1 MPARATDPR
10 RAERGEGEGE
20 GEGGPEPERGR
31 GREGEDVVAT
41 DFLSALLVIGGGF
54 FLVVGA
60 LGLVR
65 LPDLFTRLHAA
76 GVGDTLG
83 VGLFVLGF
91 MLLADFGSV
100 TVKLALVLVFLLLT
114 GPVATHAL
122 AKAAL
127 HGGLRPAA
135 ARSPGAGA
143 KPAVD
148 PPWNT

>member
-1 MPARATDPR
+1 MAAADL
-10 RAERGEGEGE
+10 
-20 GEGGPEPERGR
+20 
-31 GREGEDVVAT
+31 V
-41 DFLSALLVIGGGF
+41 SALLVIAGGF
-54 FLVVGA
+54 FLIVGG

-91 MLLADFGSV
+91 MFLVDLGSV
-100 TVKLALVLVFLLLT
+100 TVKLALVLLFLLLT

-122 AKAAL
+122 AIAAL
-127 HGGLRPAA
+127 HRGLRPIAPELGA
-135 ARSPGAGA
+135 PGY
-143 KPAVD
+143 PPEVD

>member
-1 MPARATDPR
+1 MAAADL
-10 RAERGEGEGE
+10 
-20 GEGGPEPERGR
+20 
-31 GREGEDVVAT
+31 
-41 DFLSALLVIGGGF
+41 LSALLVIAGGF
-54 FLVVGA
+54 FLIVGGI
-60 LGLVR
+60 GLVR

-91 MLLADFGSV
+91 MFLADFGIV
-100 TVKLALVLVFLLLT
+100 TIKLALVLLFLLLT

-127 HGGLRPAA
+127 HGGLRPTAA
-135 ARSPGAGA
+135 ELHAPGSR
-143 KPAVD
+143 PEVD

>member
-1 MPARATDPR
+1 MNHVAATDL
-10 RAERGEGEGE
+10 
-20 GEGGPEPERGR
+20 
-31 GREGEDVVAT
+31 
-41 DFLSALLVIGGGF
+41 LSALLVLAGGF
-54 FLVVGA
+54 FLIVGG

-91 MLLADFGSV
+91 MFLVDLGSV
-100 TVKLALVLVFLLLT
+100 TLKLALVLLFVLLT
-114 GPVATHAL
+114 SPVATHAL

-127 HGGLRPAA
+127 HGGRRPIAA
-135 ARSPGAGA
+135 ELGARGSRPE
-143 KPAVD
+143 VD

>member
-1 MPARATDPR
+1 MAATDL
-10 RAERGEGEGE
+10 
-20 GEGGPEPERGR
+20 
-31 GREGEDVVAT
+31 
-41 DFLSALLVIGGGF
+41 LSALLVIAGGF
-54 FLVVGA
+54 FLIVGG

-91 MLLADFGSV
+91 MFLVDLGSV
-100 TVKLALVLVFLLLT
+100 TVKLALVLLFLLLT

-127 HGGLRPAA
+127 HGGLRPIASELPA
-135 ARSPGAGA
+135 PGSPSE
-143 KPAVD
+143 VD

>member
-1 MPARATDPR
+1 MAATDL
-10 RAERGEGEGE
+10 
-20 GEGGPEPERGR
+20 
-31 GREGEDVVAT
+31 
-41 DFLSALLVIGGGF
+41 LSALLVIAGGF
-54 FLVVGA
+54 FLIVGG

-91 MLLADFGSV
+91 MFLADLGSV
-100 TVKLALVLVFLLLT
+100 TVKLALVLLFILLT

-127 HGGLRPAA
+127 HGGLRPIATQLPA
-135 ARSPGAGA
+135 PGSPSE
-143 KPAVD
+143 VD

>member
-1 MPARATDPR
+1 M
-10 RAERGEGEGE
+10 
-20 GEGGPEPERGR
+20 
-31 GREGEDVVAT
+31 
-41 DFLSALLVIGGGF
+41 SAADLLGAIFVIAGGF
-54 FLVVGA
+54 FLIVGG

-91 MLLADFGSV
+91 MFLVDLGSV
-100 TVKLALVLVFLLLT
+100 TVKLLLVLLFILLT

-127 HGGLRPAA
+127 HGGLRPLAEA
-135 ARSPGAGA
+135 MRAPGSR
-143 KPAVD
+143 PEVD

>member
-1 MPARATDPR
+1 MAAADL
-10 RAERGEGEGE
+10 
-20 GEGGPEPERGR
+20 
-31 GREGEDVVAT
+31 
-41 DFLSALLVIGGGF
+41 LSALLVISGGF
-54 FLVVGA
+54 FLIVGG

-91 MLLADFGSV
+91 MFLVDLGSV
-100 TVKLALVLVFLLLT
+100 TVKLLLVLLFILLT

-127 HGGLRPAA
+127 HGGLRPIAA
-135 ARSPGAGA
+135 EFGAPGSR
-143 KPAVD
+143 PEVD

>member
-1 MPARATDPR
+1 MAATDL
-10 RAERGEGEGE
+10 
-20 GEGGPEPERGR
+20 
-31 GREGEDVVAT
+31 
-41 DFLSALLVIGGGF
+41 LSAGLVLAGGF
-54 FLVVGA
+54 FLVVGG

-83 VGLFVLGF
+83 VGLFILGF
-91 MLLADFGSV
+91 MFLADFGSV
-100 TVKLALVLVFLLLT
+100 TVKLALVLLFLLLT

-127 HGGLRPAA
+127 HGGVRLVAA
-135 ARSPGAGA
+135 EPRGPGSPGET
-143 KPAVD
+143 D

>member
-1 MPARATDPR
+1 MAATDL
-10 RAERGEGEGE
+10 
-20 GEGGPEPERGR
+20 
-31 GREGEDVVAT
+31 
-41 DFLSALLVIGGGF
+41 LSALLVIAGGF
-54 FLVVGA
+54 FLIVGG

-83 VGLFVLGF
+83 VALFVLGF
-91 MLLADFGSV
+91 MFLVDLGSV
-100 TVKLALVLVFLLLT
+100 TVKLVLVLLFLLLT

-127 HGGLRPAA
+127 HGGLRPIATELPA
-135 ARSPGAGA
+135 PGSP
-143 KPAVD
+143 PEVD

>member
-1 MPARATDPR
+1 MDATDI
-10 RAERGEGEGE
+10 
-20 GEGGPEPERGR
+20 
-31 GREGEDVVAT
+31 
-41 DFLSALLVIGGGF
+41 LSALFVIGGGF
-54 FLVVGA
+54 FLVVGGI
-60 LGLVR
+60 GLVR

-91 MLLADFGSV
+91 MLLVDFGSV
-100 TVKLALVLVFLLLT
+100 TAKLALVLLFLLLT

-135 ARSPGAGA
+135 AEPHSPGAM
-143 KPAVD
+143 PAVD

>member
-1 MPARATDPR
+1 MAAADL
-10 RAERGEGEGE
+10 
-20 GEGGPEPERGR
+20 
-31 GREGEDVVAT
+31 
-41 DFLSALLVIGGGF
+41 LSAVLVIAGGF
-54 FLVVGA
+54 FLVVGG

-91 MLLADFGSV
+91 MFLVDFGSV
-100 TVKLALVLVFLLLT
+100 TVKLLLVLLFVLLT

-127 HGGLRPAA
+127 HGGLRPLAEKMGA
-135 ARSPGAGA
+135 PGSR
-143 KPAVD
+143 PEVD

>member
-1 MPARATDPR
+1 M
-10 RAERGEGEGE
+10 
-20 GEGGPEPERGR
+20 
-31 GREGEDVVAT
+31 VAT
-41 DFLSALLVIGGGF
+41 DLLSALFVLAGGF
-54 FLVVGA
+54 FLVVGGI
-60 LGLVR
+60 GLVR

-91 MLLADFGSV
+91 MFLVDFGIV
-100 TVKLALVLVFLLLT
+100 TAKLALVLLFILLT

-127 HGGLRPAA
+127 HGGLRPIATE
-135 ARSPGAGA
+135 ARAPGA
-143 KPAVD
+143 KSEVD

>member
-1 MPARATDPR
+1 MAATDL
-10 RAERGEGEGE
+10 
-20 GEGGPEPERGR
+20 
-31 GREGEDVVAT
+31 
-41 DFLSALLVIGGGF
+41 LSAVLVLAGGF
-54 FLVVGA
+54 FLVAGG

-83 VGLFVLGF
+83 VGLFILGF
-91 MLLADFGSV
+91 MFLTDFGSV
-100 TVKLALVLVFLLLT
+100 TAKLALVLLFVLLT

-127 HGGLRPAA
+127 HGGERPIASE
-135 ARSPGAGA
+135 RGASNPRGE
-143 KPAVD
+143 VD

>member
-1 MPARATDPR
+1 MAAADLP
-10 RAERGEGEGE
+10 
-20 GEGGPEPERGR
+20 
-31 GREGEDVVAT
+31 
-41 DFLSALLVIGGGF
+41 SALLVFAGGF
-54 FLVVGA
+54 FLIVGG

-91 MLLADFGSV
+91 MFLADIGSV
-100 TVKLALVLVFLLLT
+100 TVKLLLVLLFILLT
-114 GPVATHAL
+114 SPVATHAL

-127 HGGLRPAA
+127 HGGLRPGAA
-135 ARSPGAGA
+135 EFPAPGGFR
-143 KPAVD
+143 PEVD

>member
-1 MPARATDPR
+1 MAAADL
-10 RAERGEGEGE
+10 
-20 GEGGPEPERGR
+20 
-31 GREGEDVVAT
+31 
-41 DFLSALLVIGGGF
+41 LSALLVISGGF
-54 FLVVGA
+54 FLIVGG

-91 MLLADFGSV
+91 MFLADLGSV
-100 TVKLALVLVFLLLT
+100 TVKLLLVLLFILLT
-114 GPVATHAL
+114 APVATHAL

-127 HGGLRPAA
+127 HGGLRPVAA
-135 ARSPGAGA
+135 ELGAPGSR
-143 KPAVD
+143 PEVD

>member
-1 MPARATDPR
+1 MAAADL
-10 RAERGEGEGE
+10 
-20 GEGGPEPERGR
+20 
-31 GREGEDVVAT
+31 
-41 DFLSALLVIGGGF
+41 LSALLVLAGGF
-54 FLVVGA
+54 FLIVGG

-91 MLLADFGSV
+91 MLLVDFGSV
-100 TVKLALVLVFLLLT
+100 TLKLGLVLLFILLT
-114 GPVATHAL
+114 SPVATHAL

-127 HGGLRPAA
+127 HGGQRPIAA
-135 ARSPGAGA
+135 ELGAHGSR
-143 KPAVD
+143 PEVD